1 MIKIQ
6 VESDPE
12 ITSPDENSAR
22 LIIKSVLADNHVKA
36 GSIALIF
43 GNDELLSG
51 LKQKFFNLKQF
62 TDVIAF
68 RLNDY
73 EDKDPEGELYISLP
87 RAKENARTF
96 NEPFAREIARLLIHG
111 TLHLLNYKDD
121 TEVEKKDMRK
131 REEEY
136 LNQVNWKELI

>member
-6 VESDPE
+6 VDSDPE
-12 ITSPDENSAR
+12 ITSPDETTAR
-22 LIIKSVLADNHVKA
+22 LIIKTVLTDNHIKA
-36 GSIALIF
+36 GSITLIF
-43 GNDELLSG
+43 GNDELLSA
-51 LKQKFFNLKQF
+51 LKQKFFKLKQF

-73 EDKDPEGELYISLP
+73 KDKDPEGELYISLP

-96 NEPFAREIARLLIHG
+96 GEPFAREIARLLIHG

-121 TEVEKKDMRK
+121 TETEKKDMEK
-131 REEEY
+131 REEKY

>member
-6 VESDPE
+6 VDSDPE

-22 LIIKSVLADNHVKA
+22 SIIKTVLADNQIKA
-36 GSIALIF
+36 GSISLIF
-43 GNDELLSG
+43 GNDELLSA
-51 LKQKFFNLKQF
+51 LKQKFFKLKQF

-73 EDKDPEGELYISLP
+73 KDKDPEGELYISLP

-96 NEPFAREIARLLIHG
+96 GEPFAREIARLLIHG

-121 TEVEKKDMRK
+121 TETDKKDMEK
-131 REEEY
+131 REEKY

>member
-6 VESDPE
+6 VDSDPE

-22 LIIKSVLADNHVKA
+22 LIIKTVLADNHIKA
-36 GSIALIF
+36 GSISLIF
-43 GNDELLSG
+43 GNDELLST
-51 LKQKFFNLKQF
+51 LKQKFFKLKQF

-73 EDKDPEGELYISLP
+73 KDKDPEGELYISLP

-96 NEPFAREIARLLIHG
+96 GEPFAREIARLLIHG

-121 TEVEKKDMRK
+121 TEIDKKDMEK
-131 REEEY
+131 REEKY